1 MTSLFRPA
9 TNRWWPPATP
19 DFGAYADAGFNLA
32 LTGNALGGLC
42 QRRGPN
48 ATVTRERLSNSNL
61 NPSPNPS
68 LNPSPSPN
76 QVTHDELFDANV
88 AASDALSA
96 LGILTVF
103 NTDNDCNAQLARSPT
118 VAYGNATGGV
128 IEGFV
133 NITSRAAGDGEH
145 WTGQVARSKGTT
157 VPELAY
163 ISTELRR
170 PAVDSYPSP
179 NPSPNP
185 GPNPNPDH

>member
-103 NTDNDCNAQLARSPT
+103 NTGNPT
-118 VAYGNATGGV
+118 PTP
-128 IEGFV
+128 
-133 NITSRAAGDGEH
+133 TP
-145 WTGQVARSKGTT
+145 TPT
-157 VPELAY
+157 
-163 ISTELRR
+163 
-170 PAVDSYPSP
+170 
-179 NPSPNP
+179 
-185 GPNPNPDH
+185 PNPNPTPTPTHTPHQAS

>member
-1 MTSLFRPA
+1 
-9 TNRWWPPATP
+9 
-19 DFGAYADAGFNLA
+19 
-32 LTGNALGGLC
+32 
-42 QRRGPN
+42 
-48 ATVTRERLSNSNL
+48 
-61 NPSPNPS
+61 
-68 LNPSPSPN
+68 
-76 QVTHDELFDANV
+76 
-88 AASDALSA
+88 
-96 LGILTVF
+96 
-103 NTDNDCNAQLARSPT
+103 

-163 ISTELRR
+163 ITTELRR

-185 GPNPNPDH
+185 GPNPDPNPNPRPNLRPNPDPNPNPDH